1 MLFTYRA
8 TMVNRETGRVENVGT
23 TVDTDKWFD
32 FMRKDER
39 GLYGNSADLVEQ
51 HLIPLLSGDDLEAI
65 SNAVFQLY
73 EGWRPRNKIVI
84 FQLAMFVWAGYRAG
98 RYSADVW
105 ATVFAF
111 AWQSGSRGML
121 AATKLTQSQVI
132 EMFKAAPRHTLLRMG
147 EFEGEDLNRD
157 YDALPEQ
164 IQVFRGVSTGIDHFE
179 DGFSWT
185 LDVAQCMTFAA
196 LNCQNKKEIPGFV
209 LATIPKQAI
218 LAMFSYEN
226 EVVVDPTVPKIEV
239 AKRFL
244 RGKELRDFRREVDVE
259 ENTRDV
265 IFRTGYEENRKRRMA
280 DVGIG
285 SAQQNYV
292 GAATST

>member
-8 TMVNRETGRVENVGT
+8 TIVNRETSRLENIAT
-23 TVDTDKWFD
+23 SVDTDKWLD
-32 FMRKDER
+32 FMRRDEK

-51 HLIPLLSGDDLEAI
+51 HLLPLLAGDDLEAI
-65 SNAVFQLY
+65 YNLVLQLY
-73 EGWRPRNKIVI
+73 EGWRPRNGIVI
-84 FQLAMFVWAGYRAG
+84 FQLAMFVWAGYKAG

-105 ATVFAF
+105 ATVLAV

-157 YDALPEQ
+157 YDALPES

-185 LDVAQCMTFAA
+185 LDVAQCKTFST
-196 LNCQNKKEIPGFV
+196 LNCQNSKEIPGFV
-209 LATIPKQAI
+209 IATIPKDAI

-226 EVVVDPTVPKIEV
+226 EVVVDPTVPKTDV
-239 AKRFL
+239 SKYFL
-244 RGKELRDFRREVDVE
+244 RGKELRDFHRQVDVDA
-259 ENTRDV
+259 NTRDV
-265 IFRTGYEENRKRRMA
+265 IFRTGYEANRKSNIADAGMA
-280 DVGIG
+280 
-285 SAQQNYV
+285 SAHQNYV
-292 GAATST
+292 SGTY